1 VAIVNTNS
9 RVIGEIVI
17 TLFAVLTINSL
28 VSG

>member
-9 RVIGEIVI
+9 RVIPEIVI
-17 TLFAVLTINSL
+17 TLFAVLIINSL